1 MKTAQELY
9 LQTLDVDLDH
19 NDSYIQNQI
28 NSIKE
33 LIEKDVEYAIS
44 HTFEVLLT
52 KEIEKCVKKKQFTVN
67 VVIGNVTDTVE
78 YSYLRNLKQDNVVIN
93 LSDVCNDDKYCI
105 IEKINHYSRRCHYQ
119 GYDDYFFKYVE
130 RIIERL
136 KSDYGFKVYN
146 DSTYDFSKFKRSKIN
161 RIVVSWDLST

>member
-1 MKTAQELY
+1 MKTAEELY
-9 LQTLDVDLDH
+9 RQTLNVDLDH

-33 LIEKDVEYAIS
+33 LISKDVEYAIS

-52 KEIEKCVKKKQFTVN
+52 KEIEKCVKRKEFNVN
-67 VVIGNVTDTVE
+67 IVIGNVTHTVE
-78 YSYLRNLKQDNVVIN
+78 YSYLRNLKQDNIVIN

-105 IEKINHYSRRCHYQ
+105 IEELGNDCRRYHYK
-119 GYDDYFFKYVE
+119 GYDDYFLTYVE

-146 DSTYDFSKFKRSKIN
+146 DSTYDFSKFKQSKIN